1 MHISSYDFYFFSKK
15 GMILYSWLPIQTY
28 PKKMVSLKKKVPQ
41 NLVHFGPFFSTQ
53 KNPFHTLKL
62 YMSGQKFDENPPPKN
77 NQLSDHQ
84 L

>member
-1 MHISSYDFYFFSKK
+1 
-15 GMILYSWLPIQTY
+15 
-28 PKKMVSLKKKVPQ
+28 MVSLKNKKSSK
-41 NLVHFGPFFSTQ
+41 FGTFWAIFFHP
-53 KNPFHTLKL
+53 KNPFHMLKL

>member
-1 MHISSYDFYFFSKK
+1 
-15 GMILYSWLPIQTY
+15 
-28 PKKMVSLKKKVPQ
+28 MVSLKNKKSSK
-41 NLVHFGPFFSTQ
+41 FGAFWAIFFRP

-62 YMSGQKFDENPPPKN
+62 YMSGQKFDENLPPKN